1 MLDLNDPG
9 IREDILDS
17 HPIIKGRS
25 LILTPMI
32 EDAYKKIRE
41 KVWLRHSGLFL
52 YAQPR
57 MGKTSC
63 LTAVQKMLNYEYP
76 EKYTSQLEADGT
88 KSANFMKDLVKA
100 AHLFHKSRELY
111 PELLERYLGHV
122 EAQLAAVDGDHFILL
137 IDEMQNVSRDHYGVL
152 LTIHNRLKQRKIS
165 MTTVGFA
172 QPQILNRRS
181 SLFVGEAT
189 NLIARFLSEPVP
201 FPGCVSKDYL
211 RGILKSFD
219 QESEFPEGSG
229 WTYTR
234 FFFPSAFAAGFK
246 LGIYLDLIWGALS
259 EIDRAGVNHL
269 PMEHVFRI
277 IEHLLLANRRDD
289 SASFRLD
296 EPIIKEGID
305 SSGVRQ
311 FVELMKR
318 AAP

>member
-1 MLDLNDPG
+1 M
-9 IREDILDS
+9 
-17 HPIIKGRS
+17 
-25 LILTPMI
+25 
-32 EDAYKKIRE
+32 
-41 KVWLRHSGLFL
+41 
-52 YAQPR
+52 
-57 MGKTSC
+57 
-63 LTAVQKMLNYEYP
+63 
-76 EKYTSQLEADGT
+76 
-88 KSANFMKDLVKA
+88 
-100 AHLFHKSRELY
+100 
-111 PELLERYLGHV
+111 
-122 EAQLAAVDGDHFILL
+122 
-137 IDEMQNVSRDHYGVL
+137 
-152 LTIHNRLKQRKIS
+152 
-165 MTTVGFA
+165 
-172 QPQILNRRS
+172 
-181 SLFVGEAT
+181 
-189 NLIARFLSEPVP
+189 P

-234 FFFPSAFAAGFK
+234 FFFLPLFAAGFK

-296 EPIIKEGID
+296 EPIIKEAID